1 MSKIQIEGIELNE
14 NSIDL
19 LNDWQSDSNE
29 GIDLVNETLDSV
41 AYNLANPDMGMDD
54 KERLNLVAGI
64 LEFKR
69 QVNSFRKEVS
79 NEHE

>member
-69 QVNSFRKEVS
+69 QVNSFRKEVC

>member
-14 NSIDL
+14 NSIGL
-19 LNDWQSDSNE
+19 LNDWQSDSND

>member
-29 GIDLVNETLDSV
+29 GIELVNETLDSV